1 MYRLVLLRH
10 GQSTWNQENRFT
22 GWTDVDLS
30 ELGREEARAAGR
42 LLRQSGDT
50 FDVAFTSVL
59 KRALRTCW
67 IALDELD
74 LLWIP
79 MEKDW
84 RLNERH
90 YGALQGLNKAET
102 AAKHGDAQTHLWRR
116 SYDIPPPPL
125 DLDDE
130 RHPSHD
136 PRYTSLSPGDR
147 PATESLKDT
156 VARVVPYWNGTIAPA
171 IRDGKRVAIVAH
183 GNSLRALVKHLDG
196 ISDADIAG
204 LNIPT
209 GIPLV
214 YELDEALRPVRHYY
228 LGDADAAARAA
239 EAVAQQ
245 SSRGRKAS
253 GKAGA

>member
-1 MYRLVLLRH
+1 MPRLVLLRH

-30 ELGREEARAAGR
+30 DLGRTEARAAGQ
-42 LLRQSGDT
+42 LLREAGDV
-50 FDVAFTSVL
+50 FDIAYTSVL
-59 KRALRTCW
+59 KRAIRTCW
-67 IALDELD
+67 MVLDELD
-74 LLWIP
+74 QMWIP
-79 MEKDW
+79 VENSW

-102 AAKHGDAQTHLWRR
+102 AARHGDAQTHLWRR

-125 DLDDE
+125 ARDDP

-136 PRYTSLSPGDR
+136 PRYAALRPDDQ

-156 VARVVPYWNGTIAPA
+156 VARFLPFWNGTIAPA
-171 IRDGKRVAIVAH
+171 IQRGQKVIIVAH

-196 ISDADIAG
+196 ISDAAIAD

-214 YELDEALRPVRHYY
+214 YDLDAALKPIKRFY
-228 LGDADAAARAA
+228 LGDEDAAARAA
-239 EAVAQQ
+239 DAVAKQ
-245 SSRGRKAS
+245 SR
-253 GKAGA
+253 AGA

>member
-1 MYRLVLLRH
+1 MPRLVLLRH

-30 ELGREEARAAGR
+30 DLGRTEASAAGR
-42 LLRQSGDT
+42 LLRDAGDV
-50 FDVAFTSVL
+50 FDIAYTSVL
-59 KRALRTCW
+59 KRAIRTCW
-67 IALDELD
+67 MVLDELD
-74 LLWIP
+74 QMWIP
-79 MEKDW
+79 VENSW

-102 AAKHGDAQTHLWRR
+102 AARHGDAQTHLWRR

-125 DLDDE
+125 PRDDP

-136 PRYTSLSPGDR
+136 PRYAALRPDEQ

-156 VARVVPYWNGTIAPA
+156 VARFLPYWNGTVAPA
-171 IRDGKRVAIVAH
+171 IQGGKRVLIVAH

-196 ISDADIAG
+196 ISDEAIAE

-214 YELDEALRPVRHYY
+214 YELDEALAPIRRFY
-228 LGDADAAARAA
+228 LGDPDAAARAA
-239 EAVAQQ
+239 DAVAKQ
-245 SSRGRKAS
+245 SR
-253 GKAGA
+253 AGA

>member
-1 MYRLVLLRH
+1 MPRLVLLRH

-30 ELGREEARAAGR
+30 DLGRTEARAAGQ
-42 LLRQSGDT
+42 LLREAGDV
-50 FDVAFTSVL
+50 FDIAYTSVL
-59 KRALRTCW
+59 KRAIRTCW
-67 IALDELD
+67 MVLDELD
-74 LLWIP
+74 QMWIP
-79 MEKDW
+79 VENSW

-102 AAKHGDAQTHLWRR
+102 AARHGDAQTHLWRR

-125 DLDDE
+125 ARDDP

-136 PRYTSLSPGDR
+136 PRYASLRPDDQ

-156 VARVVPYWNGTIAPA
+156 VARFLPFWNGTIAPA
-171 IRDGKRVAIVAH
+171 IQRGQRVIIVAH

-196 ISDADIAG
+196 ISDAAIAD

-214 YELDEALRPVRHYY
+214 YDLDAALKPIKRFY
-228 LGDADAAARAA
+228 LGDEDAAARAA
-239 EAVAQQ
+239 DAVAKQ
-245 SSRGRKAS
+245 SR
-253 GKAGA
+253 AGA

>member
-1 MYRLVLLRH
+1 MKRLVLLRH

-30 ELGREEARAAGR
+30 ELGRQEALASGQLLRAA
-42 LLRQSGDT
+42 GDT
-50 FDVAFTSVL
+50 FDIAYTSVL
-59 KRALRTCW
+59 KRAIRTCW
-67 IALDELD
+67 IVLDELD
-74 LLWIP
+74 QMWIP
-79 MEKDW
+79 VERSW

-90 YGALQGLNKAET
+90 YGGLQGLNKAET

-125 DLDDE
+125 ALDDP

-136 PRYTSLSPGDR
+136 PRYATLAPADC

-156 VARVVPYWNGTIAPA
+156 VARFLPFWNHTIAPA
-171 IRDGKRVAIVAH
+171 IQQGRRVLIVAH

-196 ISDADIAG
+196 ISDTAIAD

-214 YELDEALRPVRHYY
+214 YELDDTLAPIRRFY
-228 LGDADAAARAA
+228 LGDEAAAAKAA
-239 EAVAQQ
+239 DAVAQQ
-245 SSRGRKAS
+245 SRTSRS
-253 GKAGA
+253 GA